1 MAAKSSG
8 PLLIPL
14 NPGDSE
20 FRASTRDPVFSSD
33 SVQTCLTPQVS
44 AKVVSISIF
53 EGSQTKRAGRASHR
67 KYSISAG
74 V

>member
-8 PLLIPL
+8 PLSIPL

-20 FRASTRDPVFSSD
+20 FRASTRDPVFSSV
-33 SVQTCLTPQVS
+33 SVQTCVTPQVL
-44 AKVVSISIF
+44 ATVVNISIF

-67 KYSISAG
+67 KYSISTG